1 VAHADAV
8 DLNWDPASQPFM
20 LRSALLMA
28 VLAVQLMAQSRTK
41 GSAPAEQ
48 PTIRFGQADYRPDG
62 ITIQSGQKVRFINT
76 SDFTHTVTDRPLP
89 AQKRTGSDLGD
100 QLPRGAQSFDSGDIF
115 PQQSWEH
122 KFTTR
127 GTYRF
132 HCREHEPDRM
142 TGVVE
147 VR

>member
-1 VAHADAV
+1 
-8 DLNWDPASQPFM
+8 M
-20 LRSALLMA
+20 LRSALLIA
-28 VLAVQLMAQSRTK
+28 VFAIPLAAQAQAKSPT
-41 GSAPAEQ
+41 PTEQ
-48 PTIRFGQADYRPDG
+48 PTIRFGPNFYQPDG
-62 ITIQSGQKVRFINT
+62 ITIQAGQTVRFINT
-76 SDFTHTVTDRPLP
+76 SHFTHTVTDRPPP

-100 QLPRGAQSFDSGDIF
+100 QLPEGAEPFDSGDIF
-115 PQQSWEH
+115 PQQNWEH

-142 TGVVE
+142 SGVIE